1 MNSPAT
7 YGSKPLALVAGTLLG
22 LAMLLLVRRYWGI
35 DHDATLYLGQA
46 LAQQWPQNFGNDLF
60 FLHGSQ
66 GRYTLFP
73 WLTGWLVGWLDP
85 IAVFFWGGLAGLVLF
100 AAASWYCLRVL
111 LPEGQ
116 RYWAWLGVLVL
127 PSFYGRAIIFSYAEP
142 FLTPR
147 AFSEGLCLVAIG
159 LLSCGRHAVAWACLL
174 VAGLLHPLQA
184 MAGLLVIWP
193 WLVMRDRRWLHALW
207 LVLPT
212 AFAGLAGIE
221 PFDGLFAPMDG
232 EWLATLRA
240 INGQLFITGWAMMD
254 YRIIAFDMLL
264 LACAAR
270 FLGAAFGAWCI
281 AALVGLA
288 MGIAASLLLVDVLHL
303 ALPAG
308 LQLWRVHW
316 LAHWFA
322 MASMSL
328 LLFHACKARDASHA
342 LLLVLTGL
350 LAWGGMEWI
359 WIPFAMLYVAWPAI
373 GPRLRPH
380 VRRLLGWLFGLGIL
394 LLLLQ
399 YINTELANFRMAHG
413 RLDLY
418 ALDRR
423 LLAFPLIA
431 LGLPLAFLHIWRRA
445 KQPVRHGLVLL
456 MLCPAIVVAATGWDI
471 RAPVRR
477 ALDAQANSP
486 ALFGTTIPEDAL
498 VFWDGVG
505 LLGTWSVL
513 RRADYY
519 DPQQLSGLVFNKGT
533 VDDASVRITRMTPLI
548 TESMA
553 CEQALA
559 ASDQHIRCRISDAS
573 IQQACGAGALPKP
586 DYLVLPYRQAQR
598 SLGSWT
604 MKDAS
609 TGQAIAT
616 YWLYGCTDV
625 MTNRIDAQ
633 PAAATGANA
642 IYPGVIVGT

>member
-1 MNSPAT
+1 MTST
-7 YGSKPLALVAGTLLG
+7 TQGSKLSVLAGALLG
-22 LAMLLLVRRYWGI
+22 VAMLLLIRRYWGI

-46 LAQQWPQNFGNDLF
+46 LARQWPENFGNDLF

-85 IAVFFWGGLAGLVLF
+85 IAVFFWGGLAGLLLF
-100 AAASWYCLRVL
+100 AGASWYCLRML
-111 LPEGQ
+111 LPQGQ

-147 AFSEGLCLVAIG
+147 PFAEGLCLLAIG
-159 LLSCGRHAVAWACLL
+159 LLSRGRHAGAWACLL
-174 VAGLLHPLQA
+174 LAGLLHPLQVI
-184 MAGLLVIWP
+184 AGLLVIWP

-207 LVLPT
+207 LALPIT
-212 AFAGLAGIE
+212 VAGLVGIE
-221 PFDGLFAPMDG
+221 PFAGLFAPLDG
-232 EWLATLRA
+232 DWLATLRA
-240 INGQLFITGWAMMD
+240 INGQLFVTGWAVMD
-254 YRIIAFDMLL
+254 YRIVAFDAFL

-270 FLGAAFGAWCI
+270 LPGSAFRSWCI
-281 AALVGLA
+281 AALAGLGT
-288 MGIAASLLLVDVLHL
+288 GIAASLLLVDVLHL
-303 ALPAG
+303 SLPAG

-322 MASMSL
+322 MAGMAL
-328 LLFHACKARDASHA
+328 LLFDAARRRDAAHA
-342 LLLVLTGL
+342 LLLALTGL
-350 LAWGGMEWI
+350 LAWGSVEWI
-359 WIPFAMLYVAWPAI
+359 WLPFGLFYLAWLGLAE
-373 GPRLRPH
+373 RLRPH
-380 VRRLLGWLFGLGIL
+380 VRRLLGWLFGLAIL

-399 YINTELANFRMAHG
+399 YVGTELANFRMAHG

-423 LLAFPLIA
+423 LFAFPLFA
-431 LGLPLAFLHIWRRA
+431 LGLPLAGLYLWRRA
-445 KQPVRHGLVLL
+445 THTARSALVALV
-456 MLCPAIVVAATGWDI
+456 LCPAVVVAATCWDI
-471 RAPVRR
+471 RAPSRR
-477 ALDAQANSP
+477 ALDAHANMP
-486 ALFGTTIPEDAL
+486 ALFGAAIPDDAL
-498 VFWDGVG
+498 VYWDGVG

-533 VDDASVRITRMTPLI
+533 VDDASVRITRMTPLM

-559 ASDQHIRCRISDAS
+559 ASDQHVGCSISDTS
-573 IQQACGAGALPKP
+573 MQQACGPGALPKP
-586 DYLVLPYRQAQR
+586 GYLVLPYRQTQR

-604 MKDAS
+604 MEDAS

-616 YWLYGCTDV
+616 YWLYRCSDV
-625 MTNRIDAQ
+625 MTGVSEALPGA
-633 PAAATGANA
+633 PAATNA
-642 IYPGVIVGT
+642 QSPGLIVGR